1 MPFAKTSTT
10 SPPQTVKSL
19 ARMHVKVPDSN
30 HHTIVSWLQP
40 RKAPRPA
47 VGYRRVMHTSPP
59 AALPTLRLLSIGRR
73 HSSPSSVSQNVPHP
87 SHLSHTRIAGPAPTT
102 PVSPSPKPTAE
113 VSHAKR
119 GAPLIARTD
128 AGSPGEKRR
137 HGVPAFGD
145 DIQVILKDVL
155 RVTDREEQEEKL
167 LTELLNGRVVGGQSR
182 YKRVKM
188 VPASERVDASS
199 AWMTTLF

>member
-1 MPFAKTSTT
+1 
-10 SPPQTVKSL
+10 
-19 ARMHVKVPDSN
+19 
-30 HHTIVSWLQP
+30 
-40 RKAPRPA
+40 
-47 VGYRRVMHTSPP
+47 MHTSPP

-102 PVSPSPKPTAE
+102 VPASASTRKPQLYPSQRIASGSPRCALNHPSSPPGVGKPVSPSPKPTAE

-167 LTELLNGRVVGGQSR
+167 LTELLNGRVVGGESR

-199 AWMTTLF
+199 AWMTMLF